1 MITRY
6 TYKDLVWL
14 DVESP
19 SQEEVRQ
26 IMQEF
31 DIDPLIAEEL
41 LVPTL
46 KSKVDLYKDFIYLI
60 LHFPAIKHT
69 YSGTPNQEIDFIIG
83 KKFIITAR
91 YDTIDP
97 MHKFSKVFEVNSI
110 IDKSDMGEHAGM
122 IFFYMIRKLYRAL
135 LHELDYI
142 RTELE
147 NTEDKMFKQKE
158 LQVVRDL
165 SEISRML
172 LNFENMTSAHAD
184 ILSSFDEAGKKLFGN
199 EFSYHL
205 RAISS
210 EYYKVKHAIDNQ
222 REFLRELRETNN
234 SLLSTKQNEVMKGLT
249 ILALT
254 TLPIT
259 IVASIFNTN
268 AVYVPFVGRP
278 NDFWIIVGLGL
289 IASLALALY
298 FKRKKW
304 F

>member
-46 KSKVDLYKDFIYLI
+46 KSKVDLYKDFVYLI

-69 YSGTPNQEIDFIIG
+69 YTTSPNQEIDFIIG
-83 KKFIITAR
+83 KKFIITGR

-135 LHELDYI
+135 LHELEYI

-147 NTEDKMFKQKE
+147 NTEEKMFKQKE
-158 LQVVRDL
+158 VEVVKDL

-172 LNFENMTSAHAD
+172 LNFEKMTSAHAD
-184 ILSSFDEAGKKLFGN
+184 ILSSFDVAGKKLFGD

-210 EYYKVKHAIDNQ
+210 EYYKVKHAIDSE

-234 SLLSTKQNEVMKGLT
+234 SLLSTKQNEAMKTLT
-249 ILALT
+249 IMAFMTFPLSLVAAIMGMNT
-254 TLPIT
+254 EYLPI
-259 IVASIFNTN
+259 
-268 AVYVPFVGRP
+268 VGLP
-278 NDFWIIVGLGL
+278 YDFWIVMGIIGSMA
-289 IASLALALY
+289 IAMLVY
-298 FKRKKW
+298 FKHKNW
-304 F
+304 I

>member
-19 SQEEVRQ
+19 NTDEVRQ

-46 KSKVDLYKDFIYLI
+46 KSKVDLYKDFVYLI

-69 YSGTPNQEIDFIIG
+69 YTTSPNQEIDFIIG
-83 KKFIITAR
+83 KKFIITGR

-135 LHELDYI
+135 LHELEYI

-147 NTEDKMFKQKE
+147 NTEEKMFKQKE
-158 LQVVRDL
+158 VEVVKDL

-172 LNFENMTSAHAD
+172 LNFEKMTSAHAD
-184 ILSSFDEAGKKLFGN
+184 ILSSFDVAGKKLFGD

-210 EYYKVKHAIDNQ
+210 EYYKVKHAIDSE

-234 SLLSTKQNEVMKGLT
+234 SLLSTKQNEAMKTLT
-249 ILALT
+249 IMAFMTFPLSLVAAIMGMNT
-254 TLPIT
+254 EYLPI
-259 IVASIFNTN
+259 
-268 AVYVPFVGRP
+268 VGLP
-278 NDFWIIVGLGL
+278 YDFWIVMGIIGSMA
-289 IASLALALY
+289 IAMLVY
-298 FKRKKW
+298 FKHKNW
-304 F
+304 I